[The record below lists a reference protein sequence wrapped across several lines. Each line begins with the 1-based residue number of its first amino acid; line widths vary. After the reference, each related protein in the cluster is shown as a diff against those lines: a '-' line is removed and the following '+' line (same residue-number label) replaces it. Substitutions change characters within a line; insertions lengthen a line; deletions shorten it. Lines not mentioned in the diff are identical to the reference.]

1 MAADYKIVNIRE
13 LEDMAVKFGLSP
25 NVEARFGRSAT
36 DAEQG
41 GFSYQKLA
49 PDFRQPFGHR
59 HEGQE
64 EFYVVLSGSGSIRLD
79 EETRALKQWDV
90 VRVAPKVARGFA
102 SGPDGLEF
110 LAFGAGAT
118 GDAEMIE
125 SFWEDTG
132 GSSL

>member
-36 DAEQG
+36 DAKQG

-64 EFYVVLSGSGSIRLD
+64 EFYVVLSGSGTITLED
-79 EETRALKQWDV
+79 ETHEIKQWDV
-90 VRVAPKVARGFA
+90 VRVAPKVARGFE
-102 SGPDGLEF
+102 SGSDGLEF
-110 LAFGAGAT
+110 LAFGAGET

-125 SFWEDTG
+125 SFWEDAAAG
-132 GSSL
+132 

>member
-1 MAADYKIVNIRE
+1 MATDYKIVNIKE

-36 DAEQG
+36 DAKQG

-59 HEGQE
+59 HEAQE
-64 EFYVVLSGSGSIRLD
+64 EFYVVLSGSGTITLGD
-79 EETRALKQWDV
+79 DTQELKQWDV
-90 VRVAPKVARGFA
+90 VRVAPAVARGFE

-110 LAFGAGAT
+110 LAFGAGET
-118 GDAEMIE
+118 GDAEMLE
-125 SFWEDTG
+125 SFWED
-132 GSSL
+132 SSLG